1 MTRLV
6 VLSAG
11 LGVPSSTTLL
21 ADRLAAAVVRRLG
34 GEAEGR
40 VDVERVELR
49 RLAHP
54 LADRLT
60 TGFAGEEL
68 AAALE
73 AVQGADALVAVT
85 PVYAASYSGLF
96 KTFVDVLDRDA
107 LEGTPVVVAATGG
120 TPRHSM
126 VLDHALRPLFAHLR
140 AVVASTGVF
149 AATDDFGD
157 AGLDDRVERA
167 AGELVA
173 LLSGTAA
180 TRTRPTED
188 ERRADPTP
196 FEELLR
202 RAGAGPTG

>member
-21 ADRLAAAVVRRLG
+21 ADRLAAAVVRRL

-68 AAALE
+68 AGALE
-73 AVQGADALVAVT
+73 AVHGADALVAVT

-140 AVVASTGVF
+140 AVVTPTGVF

-173 LLSGTAA
+173 LLGGPAA
-180 TRTRPTED
+180 TRPRPTVD
-188 ERRADPTP
+188 ERLADPTP

>member
-21 ADRLAAAVVRRLG
+21 ADRLAAGVVRRLG
-34 GEAEGR
+34 GEAEDG

-68 AAALE
+68 ATALE
-73 AVQGADALVAVT
+73 SVRDADALVAVT

-107 LEGTPVVVAATGG
+107 LDGTPVVVAATGG

-140 AVVASTGVF
+140 AVVAPTGVF

-173 LLSGTAA
+173 LLGGAAA
-180 TRTRPTED
+180 TRPRPTVD
-188 ERRADPTP
+188 ERLADPTP

>member
-73 AVQGADALVAVT
+73 AVHGADALVAVT

-126 VLDHALRPLFAHLR
+126 VLDHALRPLFTHLR
-140 AVVASTGVF
+140 AVVAPTGVY

-173 LLSGTAA
+173 LLGGSAA

-188 ERRADPTP
+188 ERLADPTP

>member
-34 GEAEGR
+34 GEAEGG

-68 AAALE
+68 AALE
-73 AVQGADALVAVT
+73 SVRDADALVAVT

-107 LEGTPVVVAATGG
+107 LDGTPVVVAATGG

-140 AVVASTGVF
+140 AVVAPTGVF

-173 LLSGTAA
+173 LLGGPAA
-180 TRTRPTED
+180 TRPRPTVD
-188 ERRADPTP
+188 ERLADPTP

>member
-34 GEAEGR
+34 GEAE

-60 TGFAGEEL
+60 TGFAGDEL
-68 AAALE
+68 ATALE
-73 AVQGADALVAVT
+73 TVRSADALVAVT

-126 VLDHALRPLFAHLR
+126 VLDHALRPLLAHLR
-140 AVVASTGVF
+140 ALVAPTGVF

-157 AGLDDRVERA
+157 AGLEDRVERA
-167 AGELVA
+167 AGELA
-173 LLSGTAA
+173 GLLGGAA
-180 TRTRPTED
+180 APLARPIED
-188 ERRADPTP
+188 QRLDDPTP

-202 RAGAGPTG
+202 RAGAERAG

>member
-6 VLSAG
+6 LLSAG
-11 LGVPSSTTLL
+11 LGVPSSTTLP

-34 GEAEGR
+34 GEAEGG

-73 AVQGADALVAVT
+73 SVRDADALVAVT

-107 LEGTPVVVAATGG
+107 LDGTPVVVAATGG

-140 AVVASTGVF
+140 AVVAPTGVF

-173 LLSGTAA
+173 LLGGPAA
-180 TRTRPTED
+180 TRPRPTVD
-188 ERRADPTP
+188 ERLADPTP

>member
-21 ADRLAAAVVRRLG
+21 ADRLAAAVVRRL

-73 AVQGADALVAVT
+73 AVHDADALVAVT

-140 AVVASTGVF
+140 AVVAPTGVY

-173 LLSGTAA
+173 LLGGSAA
-180 TRTRPTED
+180 TRTRPTEA
-188 ERRADPTP
+188 ERLADPTP